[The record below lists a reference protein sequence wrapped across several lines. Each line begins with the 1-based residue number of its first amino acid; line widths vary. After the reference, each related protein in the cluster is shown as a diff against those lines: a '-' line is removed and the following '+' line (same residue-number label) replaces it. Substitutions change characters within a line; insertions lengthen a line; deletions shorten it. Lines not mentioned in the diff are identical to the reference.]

1 VVCPFDAELF
11 GHWWFEGVAWLDAFF
26 RQTAAGGPGS
36 VVNLVTPSDVL
47 APAPEIQKNELAFSS
62 WATGGYAEAW
72 LDGSNDWIYRHTFKA
87 VERMVELVG
96 RFPEV
101 QGRKQRA
108 LNQAAREVLL
118 SQASDWPLII
128 KSGTT
133 VGYAERRVKEHIANF
148 TKIYESLSS
157 NTMDTEWLTTLEKRN
172 NLFPEMDYRIFKK
185 QV

>member
-1 VVCPFDAELF
+1 
-11 GHWWFEGVAWLDAFF
+11 WLDTFF
-26 RQTAAGGPGS
+26 RQAAQPGS
-36 VVNLVTPSDVL
+36 SVRLVTPSDVL
-47 APAPEIQKNELAFSS
+47 ASGAEFQQTELAFSS
-62 WATGGYAEAW
+62 WSSGGYAEGW

-96 RFPEV
+96 RFPDV

-148 TKIYESLSS
+148 TRIYDSLSS

-172 NLFPEMDYRIFKK
+172 NLFPELDYRVFRKRP
-185 QV
+185 